1 MRHFLSV
8 ITFSLLLLVGT
19 SASAQTLKFGHIDFQ
34 QLIQGMN
41 EYDAAQKAMAKLQAD
56 LESQLGIMQK
66 EYQTKGQEY
75 VTLVKQPNVTDAIRQ
90 AKEADIQSLQERIS
104 TFQQSAQDNLQKEQ
118 TKQMQPVVE
127 KARKAVADVAKE
139 QGLIYVFDTPSVLY
153 FDAALSVDILA
164 AVKTKV
170 GETKAA
176 VSKPAPSAPKTK

>member
-1 MRHFLSV
+1 MRHLLSV
-8 ITFSLLLLVGT
+8 ITFSLLLLVGA

-34 QLIQGMN
+34 QLVQGMT
-41 EYDAAQKAMAKLQAD
+41 EYDTAQKAMAKLQTD
-56 LESQLGIMQK
+56 LESQLSVMQK

-75 VTLVKQPNVTDAIRQ
+75 VALVKQANVTDAIRQ

-127 KARKAVADVAKE
+127 KARKAVSDVAKE
-139 QGLIYVFDTPSVLY
+139 QGLIYVFDAPSILY

-164 AVKTKV
+164 AAKSKV
-170 GETKAA
+170 GD
-176 VSKPAPSAPKTK
+176 SKPTVVKPLPKTK

>member
-1 MRHFLSV
+1 MRHFFSV
-8 ITFSLLLLVGT
+8 ITFSLLLFVGA

-41 EYDAAQKAMAKLQAD
+41 DFEVAQKAMAKLQTD
-56 LESQLGIMQK
+56 LESQLGVMQK

-75 VTLVKQPNVTDAIRQ
+75 VALVKQANVTDAIRQ

-104 TFQQSAQDNLQKEQ
+104 TFQQQAQENLQKEQ

-153 FDAALSVDILA
+153 FDASMSIDILS
-164 AVKTKV
+164 AVKSKV
-170 GETKAA
+170 GEAKSTEA
-176 VSKPAPSAPKTK
+176 KPLPKTK